1 MVKRGFSGALAGV
14 AGTAAMSAAL
24 GISDLFGV
32 MDRQP
37 PRIIIE
43 DLLPGLSEDE
53 TTSVALVSHLGYG
66 VGAGAAYGVLVA
78 PQHRNVWTGTFYGIA
93 VWAVGYEGWL
103 PLLGI
108 LPPAHRDKPARSW
121 TMFAAHVVY
130 GAALGRAA
138 GRRHRRASR

>member
-1 MVKRGFSGALAGV
+1 MDGRQVEGIVKRGFSGALAGV

-43 DLLPGLSEDE
+43 DLLPGLSEDA

-78 PQHRNVWTGTFYGIA
+78 PEHRNGWTGALYGIA
-93 VWAVGYEGWL
+93 VWAVGYEG
-103 PLLGI
+103 
-108 LPPAHRDKPARSW
+108 
-121 TMFAAHVVY
+121 
-130 GAALGRAA
+130 
-138 GRRHRRASR
+138 